1 LPSIILKPFL
11 TVPKNEKRKKA
22 PEQRSLKSLKSPT
35 KTSKKRSFKN
45 QDEMIP
51 ESTSLKWK
59 MTRVQNLQKEISQ
72 KP

>member
-11 TVPKNEKRKKA
+11 IVPKNEKRKKV
-22 PEQRSLKSLKSPT
+22 PEQRSLKSLQSPT

-51 ESTSLKWK
+51 ESTSLK
-59 MTRVQNLQKEISQ
+59 
-72 KP
+72 